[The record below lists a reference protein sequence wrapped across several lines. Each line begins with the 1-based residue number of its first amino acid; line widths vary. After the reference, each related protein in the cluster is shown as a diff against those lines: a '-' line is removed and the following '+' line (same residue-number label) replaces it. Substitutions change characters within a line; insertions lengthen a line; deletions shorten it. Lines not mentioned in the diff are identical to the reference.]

1 MVGGNVRP
9 SLFIVTA
16 AAALA
21 PLTTALFITAGS
33 PCAKYCGNSLQGT
46 AADEVVCTSDQY
58 DMTNTGVVYKEC
70 MQCQMTSEYS
80 QGSET
85 DVKSFLYNLR
95 YNLAYCLWDQPHNP
109 NLDDNPCKTSKACE
123 PLQNSVLFQNM
134 TTSTGAFS
142 YCDKWDEQAVEP
154 CNHCL
159 VNLNKGGNYLVNYM
173 TLLNAS
179 CAQRPEAGSTI
190 SFRGDPFANQFNNVT
205 ITDPEPKGLPLPDYG
220 PVSLGARVGIA
231 FGGLA
236 LILAILG
243 FGVVCNGKRRRRR
256 FLREL
261 ERRNAGQGWP
271 HPKTRHAGHGG
282 SGGEMFE
289 TPVSQRPLR
298 GWDESPISAHTDG
311 PAALPRYFSPYSSQY
326 NSPVSATDGLPVS
339 GVQWPGAHQRLGHIE
354 ERLSPAGSSVANGAS
369 PPPPPFSQWPSPITQ
384 QSMMAHLQSQHEQQQ
399 HEQRQ
404 REIAIGIALGG
415 EDASLRSKPSNTN
428 LGYESSGKGKG
439 RDEMYEMHEVESPYN
454 NNNGAV
460 NAGVDGAGG
469 YYQMPAQPQA
479 PVLHHPGYGR
489 AHGSRP
495 GSNGSNGSGQRAETD
510 LGVMQQQSFQ
520 QHLQQKQHENGWTEV
535 GVTRGHE
542 S

>member
-1 MVGGNVRP
+1 
-9 SLFIVTA
+9 
-16 AAALA
+16 
-21 PLTTALFITAGS
+21 
-33 PCAKYCGNSLQGT
+33 
-46 AADEVVCTSDQY
+46 
-58 DMTNTGVVYKEC
+58 
-70 MQCQMTSEYS
+70 
-80 QGSET
+80 
-85 DVKSFLYNLR
+85 
-95 YNLAYCLWDQPHNP
+95 
-109 NLDDNPCKTSKACE
+109 
-123 PLQNSVLFQNM
+123 M
-134 TTSTGAFS
+134 TTSTGAYS
-142 YCDKWDEQAVEP
+142 YCDKWDEQSVLQ

-159 VNLNKGGNYLVNYM
+159 ANYDVGGNYLVNYI

-179 CAQRPEAGSTI
+179 CTQRPEVGSTI
-190 SFRGDPFANQFNNVT
+190 SFRGDPFANEYNNIT

-236 LILAILG
+236 LILFILG
-243 FGVVCNGKRRRRR
+243 FGIVCNGKRRRRR

-326 NSPVSATDGLPVS
+326 NSPVSATDGVPAS
-339 GVQWPGAHQRLGHIE
+339 GVQWPGTHQRLGQIE
-354 ERLSPAGSSVANGAS
+354 ERLSPAGSSLNGAS

-404 REIAIGIALGG
+404 RDIAIGIALGG
-415 EDASLRSKPSNTN
+415 EDASLRSKPSNSN
-428 LGYESSGKGKG
+428 IGGYESSGKGKG

-454 NNNGAV
+454 NNNNGTAGY
-460 NAGVDGAGG
+460 AGVDGTGAGG

-495 GSNGSNGSGQRAETD
+495 GSNGSTGSAQRAETG
-510 LGVMQQQSFQ
+510 LGVMQQQQQQQSFQ
-520 QHLQQKQHENGWTEV
+520 QHLQQKHQQENGWTEV
-535 GVTRGHE
+535 GVTRGHA